1 MDKDTKCILLNHDKP
16 YLKLGPFKFEMKNQ
30 NPEIGLIH
38 DFVSENE
45 ITQIKERARGKM
57 KSTPYTVGKC
67 DFKIQFFQILYVLFF
82 SKNIDFFR

>member
-1 MDKDTKCILLNHDKP
+1 
-16 YLKLGPFKFEMKNQ
+16 MKNQ
-30 NPEIGLIH
+30 NPEIGVIH

-45 ITQIKERARGKM
+45 ITEIKERARGKM

-82 SKNIDFFR
+82 SKNIDLF